1 MCKVFKVSRSG
12 YYNWLK
18 SKPSRRSLE
27 NQSLLEKIRVIHQ
40 ESKQR
45 YGSPKIT
52 MILNKDI
59 RQASRVRIARI
70 MRKAQIRSKI
80 KERFKVTTNSKH
92 TFPVCDNILNRDFK
106 AHDLGEKWVSDI
118 TYIATKEGWLYL
130 TVIIDLSDRKVIG
143 WSVSE
148 SMAAKNTVITAL
160 KKAVSNRVA
169 KPGLI
174 FHSDRGVQYACEEFR
189 TILNRITQVNQS
201 MSRKGNCWDNAV
213 AESFFKIVK
222 SELGYGIKFETKQQA
237 SLVLFEFIEG
247 WYNRR
252 RIHQALGYKTPIQ
265 AEKERLNKNQLA
277 A

>member
-12 YYNWLK
+12 YYNWLM
-18 SKPSRRSLE
+18 SKPSKRNLE
-27 NQSLLEKIRVIHQ
+27 NQLLLEQIKGIYHD
-40 ESKQR
+40 SKQR
-45 YGSPKIT
+45 YGSPKIA

-59 RQASRVRIARI
+59 RQASRVRVARI
-70 MRKAQIRSKI
+70 MKKAQIRSKI
-80 KERFKVTTNSKH
+80 KQRFKVTTNSKH
-92 TFPVCDNILNRDFK
+92 GLPVCDNILNRDFK
-106 AHDLGEKWVSDI
+106 AQELGEKWVSDI

-130 TVIIDLSDRKVIG
+130 TAILDLSDRKVIG

-148 SMAAKNTVITAL
+148 SMSAKDTVIAAL
-160 KKAVSNRVA
+160 KKAVANRVT

-189 TILNRITQVNQS
+189 TALNQITKVNQS

-222 SELGYGIKFETKQQA
+222 SELGYETRFETRRQA
-237 SLVLFEFIEG
+237 CLTLFEFIEG
-247 WYNRR
+247 WYNRK

-265 AEKERLNKNQLA
+265 VEIELLNRNLLA